1 MRAHPARPYSEEPRG
16 STEHSLTTTVLAGP
30 LAVHAGAGLGG
41 GGTAKRMTGSPGTIH
56 TPFSLSLSLGSLP
69 PSPPQGA
76 EGAQTQACRSQLCKT
91 HPLLTVPEML

>member
-41 GGTAKRMTGSPGTIH
+41 GTAKRMMGPLGTMH
-56 TPFSLSLSLGSLP
+56 TPFSLPLGLGSL
-69 PSPPQGA
+69 SPRPQGA